1 VQESCLAGRQVLVG
15 YPGWLDSHGMPYHRR
30 NADVMALLRGDP
42 SRIDTLI
49 K

>member
-1 VQESCLAGRQVLVG
+1 VG

-42 SRIDTLI
+42 GRIDTLI